1 MALYATFPCAAC
13 TSVGVAT
20 RSEQQHPHHQHQHQ
34 HAAPRRLRRV
44 DPPLLHVVPSSKRF
58 LVNVG
63 LPRTGTTSFQMA
75 CESIGLRTVHSWNP
89 PGRTK
94 PEHYRDHWYRE
105 HYAKVLTGTP
115 GPALENEE
123 ALTDSPF
130 YSRAADFKRAY
141 PNSTFV
147 CTTRS
152 VNSWVDSMMYGH
164 LLAGGL
170 YLPRLYGLAAPYR
183 NTSETRHNLTRLFRE
198 HARDE
203 CAAVNATNLDLR
215 DGAVE
220 LWRRLCLAMPSEERR
235 EACERRRA
243 SHPPW
248 PRTHTEVSAGKKT
261 VHRRD

>member
-1 MALYATFPCAAC
+1 MPRFPALPAA
-13 TSVGVAT
+13 SAWQLGGSST
-20 RSEQQHPHHQHQHQ
+20 RTISTNIN
-34 HAAPRRLRRV
+34 APRRLRQST
-44 DPPLLHVVPSSKRF
+44 PPLLHVVPARERF

-63 LPRTGTTSFQMA
+63 LCPRAPHRSRYRIDRAADRSDWNRRDAPSTIAIIGT
-75 CESIGLRTVHSWNP
+75 
-89 PGRTK
+89 
-94 PEHYRDHWYRE
+94 E